1 MNGIKDKA
9 ILKDDVLRIIENYAN
24 YHTFVDDDAFQKFK
38 SDIESL
44 ITFDMTVKVYS
55 EHYCKECRKQ
65 YACGCTSDMLMS
77 CADFEP
83 VIENESTEQNH
94 DAVNHPSHYTAGG
107 IECIEALKAA
117 TTRLTGI
124 EAVCTANAIKYLW
137 RWKDKNGSEDIRK
150 AIWYCERLLKEI
162 GDERKE

>member
-83 VIENESTEQNH
+83 AIENESTEQNH

-137 RWKDKNGSEDIRK
+137 RWKDKNGAEDIRK

>member
-83 VIENESTEQNH
+83 AIENESTEHNH

-137 RWKDKNGSEDIRK
+137 RWKDKNGAEDIRK

>member
-9 ILKDDVLRIIENYAN
+9 ILKDDVLRIIENYAD

-65 YACGCTSDMLMS
+65 FACGCTSDMLMS

-83 VIENESTEQNH
+83 AIENEYTEQNH
-94 DAVNHPSHYTAGG
+94 DAVNHPEHYTAGG

-137 RWKDKNGSEDIRK
+137 RWKDKNGAEDIRK

>member
-1 MNGIKDKA
+1 MNGIKGKA

-44 ITFDMTVKVYS
+44 VTFDMTVKVYS

-83 VIENESTEQNH
+83 AIENESTEQNY

-137 RWKDKNGSEDIRK
+137 RWKDKNGTEDIRK

>member
-44 ITFDMTVKVYS
+44 ITFDMTVKAYS

-65 YACGCTSDMLMS
+65 FACGCTSDMLMS

-83 VIENESTEQNH
+83 AIENESAEQNH

-137 RWKDKNGSEDIRK
+137 RWKDKNGAEDIRK

-162 GDERKE
+162 GDEKAE

>member
-9 ILKDDVLRIIENYAN
+9 FLKNDVLQIIENHAN

-65 YACGCTSDMLMS
+65 FACGCTSDLLMS

-83 VIENESTEQNH
+83 AIEKESTEQNH
-94 DAVNHPSHYTAGG
+94 DAVNHPLHYTAGG

-137 RWKDKNGSEDIRK
+137 RWKYKNGAEDIRK

-162 GDERKE
+162 GDEQT